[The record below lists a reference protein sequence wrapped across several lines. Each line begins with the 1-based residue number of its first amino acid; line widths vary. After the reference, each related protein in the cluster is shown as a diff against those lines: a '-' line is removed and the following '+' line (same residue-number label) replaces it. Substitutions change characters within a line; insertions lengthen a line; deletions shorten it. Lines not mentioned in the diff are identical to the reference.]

1 MTRGLAEV
9 AQYPAT
15 LNKAHTRTVFRMA
28 VILTYEEISVSEIK
42 LSDNVAVDPSSI
54 ESVKLLKRGAKIEG
68 GITAQLQTEAEEL
81 TAPEDE
87 LIVVLKDGTEFA
99 IRGER
104 EAAQAWAALEQA
116 RSAGN
121 AAFQMTRTGSR

>member
-1 MTRGLAEV
+1 
-9 AQYPAT
+9 
-15 LNKAHTRTVFRMA
+15 
-28 VILTYEEISVSEIK
+28 VSEIK